1 MKLSSSFEEDG
12 RQFPCPGERVTLR
25 CEVNES
31 VIIRLAFEPFIN
43 RSDPVTFFA
52 SDVIGSSGGTSHTDL
67 FQANLTNVQRGS
79 NESSTAN
86 FTVTLTTIMTHE
98 TANTVVECA
107 DLLTSNYV
115 TKKTL
120 TQSCK
125 PKSCN
130 F

>member
-43 RSDPVTFFA
+43 RSDPLAFFA
-52 SDVIGSSGGTSHTDL
+52 TDVIGSTSHTDH
-67 FQANLTNVQRGS
+67 FQANLANVQRES

-86 FTVTLTTIMTHE
+86 FIVTLTTIMTNE